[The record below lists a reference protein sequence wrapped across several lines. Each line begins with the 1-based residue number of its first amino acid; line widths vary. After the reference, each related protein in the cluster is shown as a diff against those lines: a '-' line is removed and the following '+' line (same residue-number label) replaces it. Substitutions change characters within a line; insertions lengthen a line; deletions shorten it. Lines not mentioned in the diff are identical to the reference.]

1 VKTKQLA
8 AYGWVVATA
17 LALAA
22 CKKDPGERS
31 AEAVEEAG
39 YELSAEAYFRAAAS
53 DDLKALRGMRA
64 AGLGLETADGRG
76 RTALH
81 AAAGSGAI
89 RAVDFLLDEGL
100 KVDVADDVGKTPL
113 MEAVIRSSP
122 EMVRHL
128 LAQGADPRAKDSE
141 NYKPLMLAVREGREE
156 MVRELAPYV
165 RQDLD
170 DALLAAAILG
180 QPEVIDELTNYGASV
195 YARYDDGRTPLMLA
209 AEYGREEA
217 VEMLLGIG
225 ANRFGMDDRGRTA
238 AELAAA
244 AGHESLAR
252 RLEDRPRAGDFE
264 LDEPAELGAEM
275 LARVA
280 QDDDAP
286 PRPTAGGGD
295 SGNGSDSPD
304 SGESAASGG
313 TSARGAV
320 APLEGAVVGTLPP
333 EPTDGRSAA
342 GAETEREPAGS
353 PGTGATAA
361 RPDGAGDSQVADTG
375 EADPGPTDTRNPA
388 ATSDDAAPAHEVTEA
403 RPGGGTTAGRSAKP
417 AGPPV
422 VMRAYREKELP
433 LRLESTTED
442 RARIKVAGG
451 ETVEVAKGA
460 TIPGSRLKLVK
471 IERRMRSGKERG
483 GALDEVSVVTLE
495 DEASGVAREITVGL
509 PALAHDPVA
518 LVEDAAGGRHYVA
531 RTGQRFRAA
540 DGTEYVVGDV
550 RPSQMVIENAET
562 GETTTLSL
570 RGPRG

>member
-1 VKTKQLA
+1 M
-8 AYGWVVATA
+8 
-17 LALAA
+17 ALAA
-22 CKKDPGERS
+22 CKKDPGESS

-39 YELSAEAYFRAAAS
+39 YELSAEACFRAAAS

-64 AGLGLETADGRG
+64 AGLSLEIADGRG

-81 AAAGSGAI
+81 AAAGGGAV

-100 KVDVADDVGKTPL
+100 EVDVADEAGRTPL
-113 MEAVIRSSP
+113 MAAVIRSSP
-122 EMVRHL
+122 EIVRHL
-128 LAQGADPRAKDSE
+128 LAQGADPRARDSE

-209 AEYGREEA
+209 AEYGREDA
-217 VEMLLGIG
+217 VDILLGIG

-238 AELAAA
+238 ADLAAA
-244 AGHESLAR
+244 AGHEALAR

-264 LDEPAELGAEM
+264 LDEPAELGADM

-286 PRPTAGGGD
+286 PGPTADGD
-295 SGNGSDSPD
+295 SADLSGSADAD
-304 SGESAASGG
+304 ATGESPTADGEAA
-313 TSARGAV
+313 ARESAV
-320 APLEGAVVGTLPP
+320 ASLEGAVVGAAPP
-333 EPTDGRSAA
+333 EPDGGRPAA
-342 GAETEREPAGS
+342 GPDADREPRGDG
-353 PGTGATAA
+353 GTNATAA
-361 RPDGAGDSQVADTG
+361 RTDDTDDPRVTDTG
-375 EADPGPTDTRNPA
+375 EATPDPRDVGDPA
-388 ATSDDAAPAHEVTEA
+388 ATGDDAASAREA
-403 RPGGGTTAGRSAKP
+403 TGSRPGGGTNRSAGRAAA

-433 LRLESTTED
+433 LRVESTGRD
-442 RARIKVAGG
+442 HARMKVAGG
-451 ETVEVAKGA
+451 DTVEVAKGA
-460 TIPGSRLKLVK
+460 TVPGSRLKLVK
-471 IERRMRSGKERG
+471 IERRMRSGKDRG
-483 GALDEVSVVTLE
+483 GALAEVSVVTLE
-495 DEASGVAREITVGL
+495 DETSGVTREITVGL

-518 LVEDAAGGRHYVA
+518 LVEDAASGRHYVA

-550 RPSQMVIENAET
+550 RPSQMVVEDAET